1 MIHRHIFKYN
11 ISMNALSEEQTVV
24 LNCIKSGH
32 NSVVDAVAGSGKST
46 TVLSI
51 ATKLISKK
59 FIQFTYNSMLRC
71 EIKEKTEQLA
81 ISNLDIHTYHSL
93 AVKYYNSSAYT
104 DTGIRHI
111 LANNIV
117 PRIHI
122 PKKDVIVI
130 DEAQDMTFL
139 YFQFI
144 VKYTMDMNHP
154 FQLIVLGD
162 YMQGLYEF
170 KGADTRFL
178 TLAIEIWK
186 NHPNIKSKIFNSCTL
201 KTSYRIT
208 NQMASFINTVML
220 DEERLVA
227 CREGPVKVVYIR
239 NSQRN
244 IENTVIFYIKSL
256 LASGAK
262 PSDIFILGASVKGP
276 NSAVRKM
283 ENVLVSGGIPCHVPM
298 FESDN
303 VDEKIIQKKL
313 VFSTFHSV
321 KGRQRKYVFVL
332 GFDQGYM
339 RFYCRNLPQDQCP
352 STLYVACTR
361 ALDGLVLLERSDFE
375 NDRPLEFLKK
385 SQFEIKKLNY
395 MDFKG
400 TPYYPLFQPVDDAVD
415 ELVLKHFVT
424 PTDLIKFIPESVL
437 ESITPILESMFIVE
451 REKGVELDIPTV
463 IETVDGF
470 YEEISDLNGLAIPA
484 MYYDFLN
491 AKWSSDSV
499 TNVLYETVLLILDEM
514 KDYEHKFLK
523 EVASKMPT
531 TFTKPA
537 DYLFLANVYTAFQ
550 EKLYFKLK
558 QISPEDYNWLTDAM
572 MSQCKKRL
580 DKFVGSECETAKP
593 LIEKTLIHQS
603 QEVDHENIDLFLG
616 EYFEYNIKFRF
627 TARLDIV
634 TPQTVWEIKC
644 VREITMDHQLQL
656 VIYAWLYE
664 MCRVTSKDQD
674 HVPHNFKIFNIRTGE
689 IQKLVANRE
698 QLDFIVISLLQG
710 KYQEVEK
717 ITDEQFCDLCANYLR
732 DKCSLTT
739 SKNPIA
745 LTSIANNSSYAPS
758 LNTGC
763 L

>member
-1 MIHRHIFKYN
+1 MLIYI

-24 LNCIKSGH
+24 LNHTKSGH

-46 TVLSI
+46 TILAI
-51 ATKLISKK
+51 ATKLATKK

-81 ISNLDIHTYHSL
+81 ITNLDIHTYHSL

-111 LANNIV
+111 LTHNTK

-122 PKKDVIVI
+122 PKKDVVVI

-220 DEERLVA
+220 DENRLVA
-227 CREGPVKVVYIR
+227 CRESCKVVYIR
-239 NSQRN
+239 NTQRN
-244 IENTVIFYIKSL
+244 IENTVIFHINAL

-262 PSDIFILGASVKGP
+262 PSNIFILGASVKGP

-283 ENVLVSGGIPCHVPM
+283 ENVLVSRGIPCHVPM

-303 VDEKIIQKKL
+303 VDEKIIQNKL

-339 RFYCRNLPQDQCP
+339 RFYGRNLPQDKCP

-361 ALDGLVLLERSDFE
+361 AIEGLAVLERCDFE

-385 SQFEIKKLNY
+385 SQFEIKKLDY
-395 MDFKG
+395 VDFKG
-400 TPYYPLFQPVDDAVD
+400 VPYYPLFQPVEPIVD
-415 ELVLKHFVT
+415 EIVLKHFVT

-437 ESITPILESMFIVE
+437 ESITPVLESVFVIE

-463 IETVDGF
+463 IETADGF
-470 YEEISDLNGLAIPA
+470 HEEISDLNGLAIPA

-514 KDYEHKFLK
+514 KDHEHKFLK

-537 DYLFLANVYTAFQ
+537 DYLYLANVYTAFQ

-558 QISPEDYNWLTDAM
+558 QISPDDYNWLTDAM
-572 MSQCKKRL
+572 MNQCKKRL
-580 DKFVGSECETAKP
+580 DRFIGSECETAKP

-603 QEVDHENIDLFLG
+603 QEIDHEHIDQFLG

-634 TPQTVWEIKC
+634 TTQTVWEIKC

-656 VIYAWLYE
+656 IVYAWLYE
-664 MCRVTSKDQD
+664 MIKKPSSTPLHQ
-674 HVPHNFKIFNIRTGE
+674 HQFKIFNIRTGE
-689 IQKLVANRE
+689 IQKLVADRE
-698 QLDFIVISLLQG
+698 HLDFIVISLLQG
-710 KYQEVEK
+710 KYQEIEK
-717 ITDEQFCDLCANYLR
+717 ISDDAFLNMCAN
-732 DKCSLTT
+732 TFT
-739 SKNPIA
+739 KNIPDGSQ
-745 LTSIANNSSYAPS
+745 T
-758 LNTGC
+758 
-763 L
+763 

>member
-1 MIHRHIFKYN
+1 
-11 ISMNALSEEQTVV
+11 MNALSDEQALV
-24 LNCIKSGH
+24 LNHTKSGH

-51 ATKLISKK
+51 AAKLVSKK
-59 FIQFTYNSMLRC
+59 FIQLTYNSMLRC
-71 EIKEKTEQLA
+71 EIKEKTEQLR
-81 ISNLDIHTYHSL
+81 IHNLDIHTYHSL

-111 LANNIV
+111 LAPNTA

-122 PKKDVIVI
+122 PKKDVVVI

-144 VKYTMDMNHP
+144 VKYTMDMKSP

-162 YMQGLYEF
+162 YMQGLYDF

-186 NHPNIKSKIFNSCTL
+186 NHPNLKSKTFHSCTL

-208 NQMASFINTVML
+208 NQMASFINCAML
-220 DEERLVA
+220 DEDRLIA
-227 CREGPVKVVYIR
+227 CRDGPVKVVYIR
-239 NSQRN
+239 NTQRN
-244 IENTVIFYIKSL
+244 IENTVIFYINSL

-283 ENVLVSGGIPCHVPM
+283 ENVLVSRGIPCHVPM

-303 VDEKIIQKKL
+303 VDEKVIQKKL

-339 RFYCRNLPQDQCP
+339 RFYGRDLPQDQCP

-361 ALDGLVLLERSDFE
+361 ATEGLAVLEHCDFE
-375 NDRPLEFLKK
+375 SDRPLEFLKM
-385 SQFEIKKLNY
+385 SQFEMRKQDY
-395 MDFKG
+395 VDFRG
-400 TPYYPLFQPVDDAVD
+400 APYYPLFQPVDQPVD
-415 ELVLKHFVT
+415 EIVLKHFVT

-437 ESITPILESMFIVE
+437 ESITPVLESMFTVE
-451 REKGVELDIPTV
+451 RPKGVELDIPTV
-463 IETVDGF
+463 IETVDGY

-484 MYYDFLN
+484 MYYDHLN
-491 AKWSSDSV
+491 GKWSNDTV
-499 TNVLYETVLLILDEM
+499 TNVLYENVLLILDEM
-514 KDYEHKFLK
+514 KDHEHKFLK

-537 DYLFLANVYTAFQ
+537 DYLYLANVYTAFQ

-558 QISPEDYNWLTDAM
+558 QISPDDYNWLTDEM
-572 MSQCKKRL
+572 MNQCKKRL
-580 DKFVGSECETAKP
+580 DKFVGSECETSKP

-603 QEVDHENIDLFLG
+603 QEVDHEKIDQFLDD
-616 EYFEYNIKFRF
+616 YFEYNVKFRF

-634 TPQTVWEIKC
+634 TTKTVWEIKC
-644 VREITMDHQLQL
+644 VREITMDHQLQV

-664 MCRVTSKDQD
+664 MCANQKKDDSD
-674 HVPHNFKIFNIRTGE
+674 HVPHDFKIFNIRTGE
-689 IQKLVANRE
+689 IQKLTVDRE
-698 QLDFIVISLLQG
+698 NLDFIVVSLLQG
-710 KYQEVEK
+710 KYERAEK
-717 ITDEQFCDLCANYLR
+717 INDEEFINR
-732 DKCSLTT
+732 GV
-739 SKNPIA
+739 NVFMRE
-745 LTSIANNSSYAPS
+745 
-758 LNTGC
+758 G
-763 L
+763 

>member
-1 MIHRHIFKYN
+1 
-11 ISMNALSEEQTVV
+11 MNALSEEQTVV
-24 LNCIKSGH
+24 LNHTKSGH

-46 TVLSI
+46 TILAI
-51 ATKLISKK
+51 ATKLATKK

-81 ISNLDIHTYHSL
+81 ITNLDIHTYHSL

-111 LANNIV
+111 LTHNTK

-122 PKKDVIVI
+122 PKKDVVVI

-220 DEERLVA
+220 DENRLVA
-227 CREGPVKVVYIR
+227 CRESCKVVYIR
-239 NSQRN
+239 NTQRN
-244 IENTVIFYIKSL
+244 IENTVIFHINAL

-262 PSDIFILGASVKGP
+262 PSNIFILGASVKGP

-283 ENVLVSGGIPCHVPM
+283 ENVLVSRGIPCHVPM

-303 VDEKIIQKKL
+303 VDEKIIQNKL

-339 RFYCRNLPQDQCP
+339 RFYGRNLPQDKCP

-361 ALDGLVLLERSDFE
+361 AIEGLAVLERCDFE

-385 SQFEIKKLNY
+385 SQFEIKKLDY
-395 MDFKG
+395 VDFKG
-400 TPYYPLFQPVDDAVD
+400 VPYYPLFQPVEPIVD
-415 ELVLKHFVT
+415 EIVLKHFVT

-437 ESITPILESMFIVE
+437 ESITPVLESLFVIE

-463 IETVDGF
+463 IETADGF
-470 YEEISDLNGLAIPA
+470 HEEISDLNGLAIPA

-514 KDYEHKFLK
+514 KDHEHKFLK

-537 DYLFLANVYTAFQ
+537 DYLYLANVYTAFQ

-558 QISPEDYNWLTDAM
+558 QISPDDYNWLTDAM
-572 MSQCKKRL
+572 MNQCKKRL
-580 DKFVGSECETAKP
+580 DRFIGSECETAKP

-603 QEVDHENIDLFLG
+603 QEIDHEHIDQFLG

-634 TPQTVWEIKC
+634 TTQTVWEIKC

-656 VIYAWLYE
+656 IVYAWLYE
-664 MCRVTSKDQD
+664 MIKKPSSTPLHQ
-674 HVPHNFKIFNIRTGE
+674 HQFKIFNIRTGE
-689 IQKLVANRE
+689 IQKLVADRE
-698 QLDFIVISLLQG
+698 HLDFIVISLLQG
-710 KYQEVEK
+710 KYQEIEK
-717 ITDEQFCDLCANYLR
+717 ITDEAFLNMCAN
-732 DKCSLTT
+732 TFT
-739 SKNPIA
+739 KNIPDGSQ
-745 LTSIANNSSYAPS
+745 T
-758 LNTGC
+758 
-763 L
+763 

>member
-1 MIHRHIFKYN
+1 
-11 ISMNALSEEQTVV
+11 MNVLSNEQLLV
-24 LNCIKSGH
+24 LNHTKSGH
-32 NSVVDAVAGSGKST
+32 NSIVDAVAGSGKST

-51 ATKLISKK
+51 AAKMLSKK
-59 FIQFTYNSMLRC
+59 FIQLTYNSMLRC

-81 ISNLDIHTYHSL
+81 INNLDIHTYHSL

-111 LANNIV
+111 LAHNTK

-122 PKKDVIVI
+122 PKKDVVVI

-144 VKYTMDMNHP
+144 VKYTMDMNCP

-186 NHPNIKSKIFNSCTL
+186 NHPNLKSKIFHSCTL

-220 DEERLVA
+220 DEQRLIA
-227 CREGPVKVVYIR
+227 CRDGPVKVVYIR

-244 IENTVIFYIKSL
+244 IENTVIFHINSL
-256 LASGAK
+256 LAAGAK

-283 ENVLVSGGIPCHVPM
+283 ENVLVSKGIPCHVPM

-303 VDEKIIQKKL
+303 IDEKVIQRKL

-339 RFYCRNLPQDQCP
+339 RFYGRNLPQNICP

-361 ALDGLVLLERSDFE
+361 ATEGLAVLEHTDFE
-375 NDRPLEFLKK
+375 TDRPLDFLKM
-385 SQFEIKKLNY
+385 SQFEMKKQDY
-395 MDFKG
+395 IDFKG
-400 TPYYPLFQPVDDAVD
+400 APYYPLFQSVEQPSN
-415 ELVLKHFVT
+415 ELVLKHYVT
-424 PTDLIKFIPESVL
+424 PTDLIKFIPEFVL
-437 ESITPILESMFIVE
+437 ESITPVLESIFTIE
-451 REKGVELDIPTV
+451 REKSIELDIPTV
-463 IETVDGF
+463 IETVDGY

-491 AKWSSDSV
+491 AKWSNTSA
-499 TNVLYETVLLILDEM
+499 TNVLYETILLILDEM

-523 EVASKMPT
+523 EIASKMPT
-531 TFTKPA
+531 TFTRPS
-537 DYLFLANVYTAFQ
+537 DYLYLANVYTAFQ

-558 QISPEDYNWLTDAM
+558 QISPDDYNWITDELM
-572 MSQCKKRL
+572 NQCKKRL
-580 DKFVGSECETAKP
+580 DKFVGCECDTAKP

-603 QEVDHENIDLFLG
+603 QEVDHEKIDQFLD
-616 EYFEYNIKFRF
+616 EYFENNIKFRF

-634 TPQTVWEIKC
+634 TTQTVWEIKC
-644 VREITMDHQLQL
+644 VREITMDHQLQV

-664 MCRVTSKDQD
+664 MLRKDSET
-674 HVPHNFKIFNIRTGE
+674 PHCFKIFNIRTGE
-689 IQKLVANRE
+689 VQKLIADRE
-698 QLDFIVISLLQG
+698 HLDFIVISLLQG
-710 KYQEVEK
+710 KYQQTEK
-717 ITDEQFCDLCANYLR
+717 ITDELFVKQCQENL
-732 DKCSLTT
+732 KVS
-739 SKNPIA
+739 
-745 LTSIANNSSYAPS
+745 
-758 LNTGC
+758 
-763 L
+763 

>member
-1 MIHRHIFKYN
+1 MLIYI

-24 LNCIKSGH
+24 LNHTKSGH

-46 TVLSI
+46 TILAI
-51 ATKLISKK
+51 ATKLATKK

-81 ISNLDIHTYHSL
+81 ITNLDIHTYHSL

-111 LANNIV
+111 LTHNTK

-122 PKKDVIVI
+122 PKKDVVVI

-144 VKYTMDMNHP
+144 VKYTIDMNHP

-208 NQMASFINTVML
+208 NQMASFVNTVML
-220 DEERLVA
+220 DENRLVA
-227 CREGPVKVVYIR
+227 CRESCKVVYIR
-239 NSQRN
+239 NTQRN
-244 IENTVIFYIKSL
+244 IENTVIFHINAL

-262 PSDIFILGASVKGP
+262 PSNIFILGASVKGP

-283 ENVLVSGGIPCHVPM
+283 ENVLVSRGIPCHVPM

-303 VDEKIIQKKL
+303 VDEKIIQNKL

-339 RFYCRNLPQDQCP
+339 RFYGRNLPQDQCP

-361 ALDGLVLLERSDFE
+361 AIEGLSVLERCDFE

-385 SQFEIKKLNY
+385 SQFEIKKLDY
-395 MDFKG
+395 VDFKG
-400 TPYYPLFQPVDDAVD
+400 VPYYPLFQPVEPIVD
-415 ELVLKHFVT
+415 EIVLKHFVT

-437 ESITPILESMFIVE
+437 ESITPVLESLFVIE

-463 IETVDGF
+463 IETADGF
-470 YEEISDLNGLAIPA
+470 HEEISDLNGLAIPA

-514 KDYEHKFLK
+514 KDHEHKFLK

-537 DYLFLANVYTAFQ
+537 DYLYLANVYTAFQ

-558 QISPEDYNWLTDAM
+558 QISPDDYNWLTDAM
-572 MSQCKKRL
+572 MNQCKKRL
-580 DKFVGSECETAKP
+580 DRFIGSECETAKP

-603 QEVDHENIDLFLG
+603 QEIDHEHIDQFLG

-634 TPQTVWEIKC
+634 TTQTVWEIKC

-656 VIYAWLYE
+656 IVYAWLYE
-664 MCRVTSKDQD
+664 MIKKPSSTPLHQ
-674 HVPHNFKIFNIRTGE
+674 HQFKIFNIRTGE
-689 IQKLVANRE
+689 IQKLVADRE
-698 QLDFIVISLLQG
+698 HLDFIVISLLQG
-710 KYQEVEK
+710 KYQEIEK
-717 ITDEQFCDLCANYLR
+717 ISDDAFLNMCAN
-732 DKCSLTT
+732 TFT
-739 SKNPIA
+739 KNIPDGSQ
-745 LTSIANNSSYAPS
+745 T
-758 LNTGC
+758 
-763 L
+763 

>member
-1 MIHRHIFKYN
+1 
-11 ISMNALSEEQTVV
+11 MNDLSDEQALV
-24 LNCIKSGH
+24 LNHTKSGH

-51 ATKLISKK
+51 AAKLVSKK
-59 FIQFTYNSMLRC
+59 FIQLTYNSMLRC
-71 EIKEKTEQLA
+71 EIKEKTEQLR
-81 ISNLDIHTYHSL
+81 IHNLDIHTYHSL

-111 LANNIV
+111 LAHNTA

-122 PKKDVIVI
+122 PKKDVVVI

-144 VKYTMDMNHP
+144 VKYTMDMKSP

-162 YMQGLYEF
+162 YMQGLYDF

-186 NHPNIKSKIFNSCTL
+186 NHPNLKSRVFHSCTL

-208 NQMASFINTVML
+208 NQMASFINCAML
-220 DEERLVA
+220 DEDRLIA
-227 CREGPVKVVYIR
+227 CRDGPVKVVYIR
-239 NSQRN
+239 NTQRN
-244 IENTVIFYIKSL
+244 IENTVIFYINSL

-283 ENVLVSGGIPCHVPM
+283 ENVLVSRGIPCHVPM

-303 VDEKIIQKKL
+303 VDEKVIQKKL

-339 RFYCRNLPQDQCP
+339 RFYGRDLPQDQCP

-361 ALDGLVLLERSDFE
+361 ATEGLAVLEHCDFE
-375 NDRPLEFLKK
+375 TDRPLEFLKM
-385 SQFEIKKLNY
+385 SQFEMRKQDY
-395 MDFKG
+395 VDFRG
-400 TPYYPLFQPVDDAVD
+400 APYYPLFQPVDQPVD
-415 ELVLKHFVT
+415 EIVLKHFVT

-437 ESITPILESMFIVE
+437 ESITPVLESMFTVE
-451 REKGVELDIPTV
+451 RPKGVELDIPTV
-463 IETVDGF
+463 IETVDGY

-484 MYYDFLN
+484 MYYDHLN
-491 AKWSSDSV
+491 SKWSSDTV
-499 TNVLYETVLLILDEM
+499 TNVLYENVLLILDEM
-514 KDYEHKFLK
+514 KDHEHKFLK

-537 DYLFLANVYTAFQ
+537 DYLYLANVYTAFQ

-558 QISPEDYNWLTDAM
+558 QISPNDYNWLTDEM
-572 MSQCKKRL
+572 MNQCKKRL

-603 QEVDHENIDLFLG
+603 QEVDHEKIDQFLDD
-616 EYFEYNIKFRF
+616 YFEYNVKFRF

-634 TPQTVWEIKC
+634 TTKTVWEIKC
-644 VREITMDHQLQL
+644 VREITMDHQLQV

-664 MCRVTSKDQD
+664 MCAGPRKDD
-674 HVPHNFKIFNIRTGE
+674 SDYVPHDFKIFNIRTGE
-689 IQKLVANRE
+689 IQKLMVDRE
-698 QLDFIVISLLQG
+698 NLDFIVVSLLQG
-710 KYQEVEK
+710 KYERAEK
-717 ITDEQFCDLCANYLR
+717 INDEEFINR
-732 DKCSLTT
+732 GV
-739 SKNPIA
+739 NVFMRE
-745 LTSIANNSSYAPS
+745 
-758 LNTGC
+758 G
-763 L
+763 

>member
-1 MIHRHIFKYN
+1 MLIYI
-11 ISMNALSEEQTVV
+11 ISMNALSDEQLIV
-24 LNCIKSGH
+24 LNHTKSGH

-46 TVLSI
+46 TILSI
-51 ATKLISKK
+51 AAKLVSRK
-59 FIQFTYNSMLRC
+59 FIQFTYNSMLRH
-71 EIKEKTEQLA
+71 EIKDKTEQLN

-111 LANNIV
+111 LAHNTA

-122 PKKDVIVI
+122 PKKDVVVI

-144 VKYTMDMNHP
+144 VKYTMDMKSP

-186 NHPNIKSKIFNSCTL
+186 NHPNLKSRVFHSCTL

-208 NQMASFINTVML
+208 NQMASFLNHIML

-227 CREGPVKVVYIR
+227 CRDGPVKVVYIR

-244 IENTVIFYIKSL
+244 IENTVIFYINSL

-283 ENVLVSGGIPCHVPM
+283 ENVLVSRGIPCHVPM

-303 VDEKIIQKKL
+303 VDEKVIQKKL

-339 RFYCRNLPQDQCP
+339 RFYGRNLPQDQCP

-361 ALDGLVLLERSDFE
+361 ATDGLAVLEHSDFE
-375 NDRPLEFLKK
+375 SDRPLEFLKM
-385 SQFEIKKLNY
+385 SQFDIRRQDY
-395 MDFKG
+395 VDFKG
-400 TPYYPLFQPVDDAVD
+400 APYYPMFQQVDQNDQNT
-415 ELVLKHFVT
+415 EVLKHFVT

-437 ESITPILESMFIVE
+437 ESITPILESIFVIE
-451 REKGVELDIPTV
+451 RPKGVELDIPTV
-463 IETVDGF
+463 IETADGF

-484 MYYDFLN
+484 MYYDLLN
-491 AKWSSDSV
+491 DNAV
-499 TNVLYETVLLILDEM
+499 TNVLYENVLLILDEM
-514 KDYEHKFLK
+514 KDHEHKFLK

-537 DYLFLANVYTAFQ
+537 DYLYLANVYTAFQ

-558 QISPEDYNWLTDAM
+558 QISPEDYNWLTDDM
-572 MSQCKKRL
+572 MNQCKRRL
-580 DKFVGSECETAKP
+580 DRFIGSECETSKP

-603 QEVDHENIDLFLG
+603 QEVDHEKIDQFLS
-616 EYFEYNIKFRF
+616 EYFEDNIKFRF

-634 TPQTVWEIKC
+634 TTQTVWEIKC
-644 VREITMDHQLQL
+644 VREITMDHQLQV

-664 MCRVTSKDQD
+664 MCRVSGKDD
-674 HVPHNFKIFNIRTGE
+674 DERVPHNFKIFNIRTGE
-689 IQKLVANRE
+689 IQKLSADRE
-698 QLDFIVISLLQG
+698 HLDYIVLSLLQG

-717 ITDEQFCDLCANYLR
+717 MNDEEFVNQCARGFEL
-732 DKCSLTT
+732 L
-739 SKNPIA
+739 
-745 LTSIANNSSYAPS
+745 
-758 LNTGC
+758 
-763 L
+763 

>member
-1 MIHRHIFKYN
+1 
-11 ISMNALSEEQTVV
+11 MNALSEEQTVV
-24 LNCIKSGH
+24 LNHTKSGH

-46 TVLSI
+46 TILAI
-51 ATKLISKK
+51 ATKLATKK

-81 ISNLDIHTYHSL
+81 ITNLDIHTYHSL

-111 LANNIV
+111 LTHNTK

-122 PKKDVIVI
+122 PKKDVVVI

-220 DEERLVA
+220 DENRLVA
-227 CREGPVKVVYIR
+227 CRESCKVVYIR
-239 NSQRN
+239 NTQRN
-244 IENTVIFYIKSL
+244 IENTVIFHINAL

-262 PSDIFILGASVKGP
+262 PSNIFILGASVKGP

-283 ENVLVSGGIPCHVPM
+283 ENVLVSRGIPCHVPM

-303 VDEKIIQKKL
+303 VDEKIIQNKL

-339 RFYCRNLPQDQCP
+339 RFYGRNLPQDKCP

-361 ALDGLVLLERSDFE
+361 AIEGLAVLERCDFE

-385 SQFEIKKLNY
+385 SQFEIKKLDY
-395 MDFKG
+395 VDFKG
-400 TPYYPLFQPVDDAVD
+400 VPYYPLFQPVEPIVD
-415 ELVLKHFVT
+415 EIVLKHFVT

-437 ESITPILESMFIVE
+437 ESITPVLESVFVIE

-463 IETVDGF
+463 IETADGF
-470 YEEISDLNGLAIPA
+470 HEEISDLNGLAIPA

-514 KDYEHKFLK
+514 KDHEHKFLK

-537 DYLFLANVYTAFQ
+537 DYLYLANVYTAFQ

-558 QISPEDYNWLTDAM
+558 QISPDDYNWLTDAM
-572 MSQCKKRL
+572 MNQCKKRL
-580 DKFVGSECETAKP
+580 DRFIGSECETAKP

-603 QEVDHENIDLFLG
+603 QEIDHEHIDQFLG

-634 TPQTVWEIKC
+634 TTQTVWEIKC

-656 VIYAWLYE
+656 IVYAWLYE
-664 MCRVTSKDQD
+664 MIKKPSSTPLHQ
-674 HVPHNFKIFNIRTGE
+674 HQFKIFNIRTGE
-689 IQKLVANRE
+689 IQKLVADRE
-698 QLDFIVISLLQG
+698 HLDFIVISLLQG
-710 KYQEVEK
+710 KYQEIEK
-717 ITDEQFCDLCANYLR
+717 ISDDAFLNMCAN
-732 DKCSLTT
+732 TFT
-739 SKNPIA
+739 KNIPDGSQ
-745 LTSIANNSSYAPS
+745 T
-758 LNTGC
+758 
-763 L
+763 

>member
-1 MIHRHIFKYN
+1 
-11 ISMNALSEEQTVV
+11 MNALSEEQTVV
-24 LNCIKSGH
+24 LNHTKSGH

-46 TVLSI
+46 TILAI
-51 ATKLISKK
+51 ATKLATKK

-81 ISNLDIHTYHSL
+81 ITNLDIHTYHSL

-111 LANNIV
+111 LTHNTK

-122 PKKDVIVI
+122 PKKDVVVI

-144 VKYTMDMNHP
+144 VKYTIDMNHP

-208 NQMASFINTVML
+208 NQMASFVNTVML
-220 DEERLVA
+220 DENRLVA
-227 CREGPVKVVYIR
+227 CRESCKVVYIR
-239 NSQRN
+239 NTQRN
-244 IENTVIFYIKSL
+244 IENTVIFHINAL

-262 PSDIFILGASVKGP
+262 PSNIFILGASVKGP

-283 ENVLVSGGIPCHVPM
+283 ENVLVSRGIPCHVPM

-303 VDEKIIQKKL
+303 VDEKIIQNKL

-339 RFYCRNLPQDQCP
+339 RFYGRNLPQDQCP

-361 ALDGLVLLERSDFE
+361 AIEGLSVLERCDFE

-385 SQFEIKKLNY
+385 SQFEIKKLDY
-395 MDFKG
+395 VDFKG
-400 TPYYPLFQPVDDAVD
+400 VPYYPLFQPVEPIVD
-415 ELVLKHFVT
+415 EIVLKHFVT

-437 ESITPILESMFIVE
+437 ESITPVLESLFVIE

-463 IETVDGF
+463 IETADGF
-470 YEEISDLNGLAIPA
+470 HEEISDLNGLAIPA

-514 KDYEHKFLK
+514 KDHEHKFLK

-537 DYLFLANVYTAFQ
+537 DYLYLANVYTAFQ

-558 QISPEDYNWLTDAM
+558 QISPDDYNWLTDAM
-572 MSQCKKRL
+572 MNQCKKRL
-580 DKFVGSECETAKP
+580 DRFIGSECETAKP

-603 QEVDHENIDLFLG
+603 QEIDHEHIDQFLG

-634 TPQTVWEIKC
+634 TTQTVWEIKC

-656 VIYAWLYE
+656 IVYAWLYE
-664 MCRVTSKDQD
+664 MIKKPSSTPLHQ
-674 HVPHNFKIFNIRTGE
+674 HQFKIFNIRTGE
-689 IQKLVANRE
+689 IQKLVADRE
-698 QLDFIVISLLQG
+698 HLDFIVISLLQG
-710 KYQEVEK
+710 KYQEIEK
-717 ITDEQFCDLCANYLR
+717 ISDDAFLNMCAN
-732 DKCSLTT
+732 TFT
-739 SKNPIA
+739 KNIPDGSQ
-745 LTSIANNSSYAPS
+745 T
-758 LNTGC
+758 
-763 L
+763 

>member
-1 MIHRHIFKYN
+1 
-11 ISMNALSEEQTVV
+11 MNVLSNEQLLV
-24 LNCIKSGH
+24 LNHTKSGH
-32 NSVVDAVAGSGKST
+32 NSIVDAVAGSGKST

-51 ATKLISKK
+51 AAKMLSKK
-59 FIQFTYNSMLRC
+59 FIQLTYNSMLRC

-81 ISNLDIHTYHSL
+81 INNLDIHTYHSL

-111 LANNIV
+111 LAHNTK

-122 PKKDVIVI
+122 PKKDVVVI

-144 VKYTMDMNHP
+144 VKYTMDMNCP

-186 NHPNIKSKIFNSCTL
+186 NHPNLKSKIFHSCTL

-220 DEERLVA
+220 DEQRLIA
-227 CREGPVKVVYIR
+227 CRDGLVKVVYIR

-244 IENTVIFYIKSL
+244 IENTVIFHINSL
-256 LASGAK
+256 LAAGAK

-283 ENVLVSGGIPCHVPM
+283 ENVLVSKGIPCHVPM

-303 VDEKIIQKKL
+303 IDEKVIQRKL

-339 RFYCRNLPQDQCP
+339 RFYGRNLPQNICP

-361 ALDGLVLLERSDFE
+361 ATEGLAVLEHTDFE
-375 NDRPLEFLKK
+375 TDRPLDFLKM
-385 SQFEIKKLNY
+385 SQFEMKKQDY
-395 MDFKG
+395 IDFKG
-400 TPYYPLFQPVDDAVD
+400 APYYPLFQSVEQPSN
-415 ELVLKHFVT
+415 ELVLKHYVT
-424 PTDLIKFIPESVL
+424 PTDLIKFIPEFVL
-437 ESITPILESMFIVE
+437 ESITPVLESIFTIE
-451 REKGVELDIPTV
+451 REKSIELDIPTV
-463 IETVDGF
+463 IETVDGY

-491 AKWSSDSV
+491 AKWSNTSA
-499 TNVLYETVLLILDEM
+499 TNVLYETILLILDEM

-523 EVASKMPT
+523 EIASKMPT
-531 TFTKPA
+531 TFTRPS
-537 DYLFLANVYTAFQ
+537 DYLYLANVYTAFQ

-558 QISPEDYNWLTDAM
+558 QISPDDYNWITDELM
-572 MSQCKKRL
+572 NQCKKRL
-580 DKFVGSECETAKP
+580 DKFVGCECDTAKP

-603 QEVDHENIDLFLG
+603 QEVDHEKIDQFLD
-616 EYFEYNIKFRF
+616 EYFENNIKFRF

-634 TPQTVWEIKC
+634 TTQTVWEIKC
-644 VREITMDHQLQL
+644 VREITMDHQLQV

-664 MCRVTSKDQD
+664 MLRKDSET
-674 HVPHNFKIFNIRTGE
+674 PHCFKIFNIRTGE
-689 IQKLVANRE
+689 VQKLIADRE
-698 QLDFIVISLLQG
+698 HLDFIVISLLQG
-710 KYQEVEK
+710 KYQQTEK
-717 ITDEQFCDLCANYLR
+717 ITDELFVKQCQENL
-732 DKCSLTT
+732 KVS
-739 SKNPIA
+739 
-745 LTSIANNSSYAPS
+745 
-758 LNTGC
+758 
-763 L
+763 

>member
-1 MIHRHIFKYN
+1 
-11 ISMNALSEEQTVV
+11 MNALSEEQTVV
-24 LNCIKSGH
+24 LNHTKSGH

-46 TVLSI
+46 TILSI
-51 ATKLISKK
+51 AAKLLSKK

-71 EIKEKTEQLA
+71 EIKEKTEQLG

-111 LANNIV
+111 LAHNTP

-122 PKKDVIVI
+122 PKKDVVVI

-144 VKYTMDMNHP
+144 VKYTMDMKSP

-186 NHPNIKSKIFNSCTL
+186 NHPNLKSKVFHSCTL

-208 NQMASFINTVML
+208 NQMASFLNHIML
-220 DEERLVA
+220 DEDRLVA

-244 IENTVIFYIKSL
+244 IENTVIFYINSL

-283 ENVLVSGGIPCHVPM
+283 ENVLVNRGIPCHVPM

-339 RFYCRNLPQDQCP
+339 RFYGRDLPQDQCP

-361 ALDGLVLLERSDFE
+361 ATEGLAVLEHCDFE
-375 NDRPLEFLKK
+375 NDRPLEFLKM
-385 SQFEIKKLNY
+385 SQFKMKKQDY
-395 MDFKG
+395 VDFKG
-400 TPYYPLFQPVDDAVD
+400 TPYYPMFQPVDQPVD
-415 ELVLKHFVT
+415 EIVLKHFVT

-437 ESITPILESMFIVE
+437 ESITPILESIFTIE
-451 REKGVELDIPTV
+451 RPKGVELDIPTV
-463 IETVDGF
+463 IETSDGF

-484 MYYDFLN
+484 MYYDHLN
-491 AKWSSDSV
+491 GNWSGNAV
-499 TNVLYETVLLILDEM
+499 PNVLYETVLLILDEM
-514 KDYEHKFLK
+514 KDHEHKFLK

-531 TFTKPA
+531 TFTKPGE
-537 DYLFLANVYTAFQ
+537 YLYLANVYTAFQ

-558 QISPEDYNWLTDAM
+558 QISPDDYNWLTDDM
-572 MSQCKKRL
+572 MTQCKRRL
-580 DKFVGSECETAKP
+580 DKFIGSECLTSKP

-603 QEVDHENIDLFLG
+603 QEVDHDKIDQFLS
-616 EYFEYNIKFRF
+616 EYFEDNIKFRF

-634 TPQTVWEIKC
+634 TTQTVWEIKC
-644 VREITMDHQLQL
+644 VREITMDHQLQV

-664 MCRVTSKDQD
+664 MCAGSKDED
-674 HVPHNFKIFNIRTGE
+674 RVPHNFKIFNIRTGE
-689 IQKLVANRE
+689 IQKLIADRE
-698 QLDFIVISLLQG
+698 HLDYIVVSLLQG
-710 KYQEVEK
+710 KYERAEK
-717 ITDEQFCDLCANYLR
+717 ITDEQFVSQCVRGFD
-732 DKCSLTT
+732 SL
-739 SKNPIA
+739 
-745 LTSIANNSSYAPS
+745 
-758 LNTGC
+758 
-763 L
+763 

>member
-1 MIHRHIFKYN
+1 
-11 ISMNALSEEQTVV
+11 MNVLSNEQLLV
-24 LNCIKSGH
+24 LNHTKSGH
-32 NSVVDAVAGSGKST
+32 NSIVDAVAGSGKST

-51 ATKLISKK
+51 AAKMLSKK
-59 FIQFTYNSMLRC
+59 FIQLTYNSMLRC

-81 ISNLDIHTYHSL
+81 INNLDIHTYHSL

-111 LANNIV
+111 LAHNTK

-122 PKKDVIVI
+122 PKKDVVVI

-144 VKYTMDMNHP
+144 VKYTMDMNCP

-186 NHPNIKSKIFNSCTL
+186 NHPNLKSKIFHSCTL

-220 DEERLVA
+220 DEQRLIA
-227 CREGPVKVVYIR
+227 CRDGLVKVVYIR

-244 IENTVIFYIKSL
+244 IENTVIFHINSL
-256 LASGAK
+256 LEAGAK

-283 ENVLVSGGIPCHVPM
+283 ENVLVSKGIPCHVPM

-303 VDEKIIQKKL
+303 IDEKVIQRKL

-339 RFYCRNLPQDQCP
+339 RFYGRNLPQNICP

-361 ALDGLVLLERSDFE
+361 ATEGLAVLEHTDFE
-375 NDRPLEFLKK
+375 TDRPLDFLKM
-385 SQFEIKKLNY
+385 SQFEMKKQDY
-395 MDFKG
+395 IDFKG
-400 TPYYPLFQPVDDAVD
+400 APYYPLFQSVEQPSN
-415 ELVLKHFVT
+415 ELVLKHYVT
-424 PTDLIKFIPESVL
+424 PTDLIKFIPEFVL
-437 ESITPILESMFIVE
+437 ESITPVLESIFTIE
-451 REKGVELDIPTV
+451 REKSIELDIPTV
-463 IETVDGF
+463 IETVDGY

-491 AKWSSDSV
+491 AKWSNTSA
-499 TNVLYETVLLILDEM
+499 TNVLYETILLILDEM

-523 EVASKMPT
+523 EIASKMPT
-531 TFTKPA
+531 TFTRPS
-537 DYLFLANVYTAFQ
+537 DYLYLANVYTAFQ

-558 QISPEDYNWLTDAM
+558 QISPDDYNWITDELM
-572 MSQCKKRL
+572 NQCKKRL
-580 DKFVGSECETAKP
+580 DKFVGCECDTAKP

-603 QEVDHENIDLFLG
+603 QEVDHEKIDQFLD
-616 EYFEYNIKFRF
+616 EYFENNIKFRF

-634 TPQTVWEIKC
+634 TTQTVWEIKC
-644 VREITMDHQLQL
+644 VREITMDHQLQV

-664 MCRVTSKDQD
+664 MLRKDSET
-674 HVPHNFKIFNIRTGE
+674 PHCFKIFNIRTGE
-689 IQKLVANRE
+689 VQKLIADRE
-698 QLDFIVISLLQG
+698 HLDFIVISLLQG
-710 KYQEVEK
+710 KYQQTEK
-717 ITDEQFCDLCANYLR
+717 ITDELFVKQCQENL
-732 DKCSLTT
+732 KVS
-739 SKNPIA
+739 
-745 LTSIANNSSYAPS
+745 
-758 LNTGC
+758 
-763 L
+763 

>member
-1 MIHRHIFKYN
+1 MFQYN
-11 ISMNALSEEQTVV
+11 IFMNTLSDEQHIV
-24 LNCIKSGH
+24 LNHTKTGH

-46 TVLSI
+46 TILSI
-51 ATKLISKK
+51 ATKMPSKK

-71 EIKEKTEQLA
+71 EIKEKTEQLG
-81 ISNLDIHTYHSL
+81 IHNLDIHTYHSL

-111 LANNIV
+111 LAHDTP

-122 PKKDVIVI
+122 PKKDIVVI

-144 VKYTMDMNHP
+144 VKYTMDMKCP

-162 YMQGLYEF
+162 YMQGLYDF

-186 NHPNIKSKIFNSCTL
+186 NHPNLKSKVFHSCTL

-208 NQMASFINTVML
+208 NQMASFINRAML
-220 DEERLVA
+220 DEERLIA
-227 CREGPVKVVYIR
+227 CRNGPVKVVYIR

-244 IENTVIFYIKSL
+244 IENTVIFYINSL

-283 ENVLVSGGIPCHVPM
+283 ENVLVNKGIPCHVPM

-303 VDEKIIQKKL
+303 VDEKVIQKKL

-339 RFYCRNLPQDQCP
+339 RFYGRNLPQDQCP

-361 ALDGLVLLERSDFE
+361 ATEGLAVLEHCDFE
-375 NDRPLEFLKK
+375 SDRPLDFLKM
-385 SQFEIKKLNY
+385 SQFEMKKQDY
-395 MDFKG
+395 IDFRG
-400 TPYYPLFQPVDDAVD
+400 APYYPLFQPVDVSID
-415 ELVLKHFVT
+415 EMVLKHFVT

-437 ESITPILESMFIVE
+437 ESITPILESIFKVE
-451 REKGVELDIPTV
+451 RPKGVEIDIPTV
-463 IETVDGF
+463 IETVDGY

-484 MYYDFLN
+484 MYYDILN
-491 AKWSSDSV
+491 AKWSSDDT

-514 KDYEHKFLK
+514 KDHEHKFLK

-531 TFTKPA
+531 TFTKPS
-537 DYLFLANVYTAFQ
+537 DYLYLANVYTAFQ

-558 QISPEDYNWLTDAM
+558 QISPDDYNWLTDEM
-572 MSQCKKRL
+572 MNQCKKRL
-580 DKFVGSECETAKP
+580 DKFIGSECETSKP

-603 QEVDHENIDLFLG
+603 QEVDHEKIDQFLS
-616 EYFEYNIKFRF
+616 EYFEDNIKFRF
-627 TARLDIV
+627 TARLDVV
-634 TPQTVWEIKC
+634 TTQTIWEIKC
-644 VREITMDHQLQL
+644 VREITMDHQLQV

-664 MCRVTSKDQD
+664 MRRNANTDESRHD
-674 HVPHNFKIFNIRTGE
+674 FKIFNIRTGE
-689 IQKLVANRE
+689 IQKLDADRE
-698 QLDFIVISLLQG
+698 HLDFIVLSLLQG
-710 KYQEVEK
+710 KYERAEK
-717 ITDEQFCDLCANYLR
+717 ITDEQFVN
-732 DKCSLTT
+732 KCEGAI
-739 SKNPIA
+739 NEGA
-745 LTSIANNSSYAPS
+745 
-758 LNTGC
+758 
-763 L
+763 